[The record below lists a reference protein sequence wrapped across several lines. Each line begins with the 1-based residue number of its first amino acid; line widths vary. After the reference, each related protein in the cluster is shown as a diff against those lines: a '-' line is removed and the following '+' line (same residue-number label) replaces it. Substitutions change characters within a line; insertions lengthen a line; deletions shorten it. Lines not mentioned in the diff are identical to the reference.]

1 VRSYNNLIIYLPL
14 HPMYNIQQISHPVIL
29 FDGVC
34 NLCSGSVQFIIRHDK
49 KKLFRFA
56 SLQSPFGQAV
66 MQQFSLPVTE
76 LNSFILLENNRIYTK
91 STGAL
96 RVAKEL
102 DGLYKLLYAFI
113 AVPPFIRNGIYNYI
127 AKRRYQWLGKKE
139 ACWIPTTELQSLF
152 WDDGTE

>member
-1 VRSYNNLIIYLPL
+1 
-14 HPMYNIQQISHPVIL
+14 MYNIQQISHPVIL

-66 MQQFSLPVTE
+66 MQQFGLPVTE